1 VQISISTRHGQLN
14 AETQER
20 ITEKMGKLPHLF
32 NRVTGVQVIVDL
44 EHQESP
50 HVEVTVT
57 AEHTHEFVATERAPT
72 VMAAVDGV
80 VHKLEQQLRKHKEK
94 VTDRRAVGAK
104 NVETPAASEEL
115 GREESR

>member
-20 ITEKMGKLPHLF
+20 ITEKMGKLPHYF
-32 NRVTGVQVIVDL
+32 SRVTRVEVTVDL

-50 HVEVTVT
+50 HVEARVT
-57 AEHTHEFVATERAPT
+57 AEHTPEFVATDRAPT

-80 VHKLEQQLRKHKEK
+80 VHKLEQQLRRHKEK

-104 NVETPAASEEL
+104 NVETPAA
-115 GREESR
+115 GEESP

>member
-20 ITEKMGKLPHLF
+20 ITEKMGKLPHIF
-32 NRVTGVQVIVDL
+32 NRVTGVQVTVDL
-44 EHQESP
+44 EHQDSP

-57 AEHTHEFVATERAPT
+57 AEHTHEFVATERATT

-94 VTDRRAVGAK
+94 ITDRRAVGAK
-104 NVETPAASEEL
+104 NVETPAASEDL
-115 GREESR
+115 GRGESR

>member
-1 VQISISTRHGQLN
+1 
-14 AETQER
+14 
-20 ITEKMGKLPHLF
+20 MGKLPHIF

-50 HVEVTVT
+50 HVEVAVT

-72 VMAAVDGV
+72 VLAAVDGV

-94 VTDRRAVGAK
+94 VKDRRAVGAK
-104 NVETPAASEEL
+104 NVETPAPSNEL

>member
-1 VQISISTRHGQLN
+1 MQISISTRHGQLN

-20 ITEKMGKLPHLF
+20 ITEKMGKLPHIF
-32 NRVTGVQVIVDL
+32 NRVTSVRVTVDL

-50 HVEVTVT
+50 HVEATVT
-57 AEHTHEFVATERAPT
+57 AEHTKEFVATERAPT

-80 VHKLEQQLRKHKEK
+80 VHKLEQQLRRHKEK

-104 NVETPAASEEL
+104 NVETPAPGEEP
-115 GREESR
+115 R

>member
-1 VQISISTRHGQLN
+1 MQISISTRHGQLN

-20 ITEKMGKLPHLF
+20 ITEKMGKLPQF
-32 NRVTGVQVIVDL
+32 FSRVTRVEVAVDL
-44 EHQESP
+44 EHPESP
-50 HVEVTVT
+50 HVEARVT

-80 VHKLEQQLRKHKEK
+80 LHKLEQQLRRHKEK

-104 NVETPAASEEL
+104 NVEVRPSEEQ
-115 GREESR
+115 E